1 LQVRTLI
8 QADVDGATVKLS
20 DDVPVARAPA
30 ATRHWRPPPLSLTT
44 GETVFEPSI
53 TTVLTVVADPAARS
67 ELSTALRRAGFGVA
81 EACTSTEALR
91 LVELIPALIILDHP
105 AGMTVAEIPRLRD
118 LAGASSIPVLQL
130 NASADHPATGADLQL
145 TEAAGADLV
154 VASARVLLRAARAE
168 RFFREFLEAAPD
180 AMVLTNATGVIVE
193 LNAKVEA
200 LFGYGRDEL
209 LGRTIDALLPER
221 FRTLHQ
227 NHYQAYF
234 GAPRSRRM
242 GNGLELYGQ
251 HKNGQ
256 EFPVDVS
263 LSLLASE
270 SGNLVT
276 AAVRDMTQQRRL
288 ESELRQRTRELE
300 EADHHKDL
308 FLLTL
313 AHELRSPLA
322 ALVHVGPLL
331 RLAGTNQTCLKAAAV
346 VERQTAH
353 MSRLIED
360 LVDISLVRS
369 GKAVLHRQPTD
380 LKAVVASAV
389 ELIRPIMVTRAQFF
403 EQSLPREPVWIDG
416 DETRL
421 TQVVANLLTNAAR
434 YTPQAGRIGVALLTE
449 GAVAVLR
456 IHDNGIGL
464 AANMLTRVFDL
475 FTQVKDTST
484 AAGGGLGIG
493 LHLVRRLVEMHGGTV
508 IAQSDGLGKGSEFI
522 VRIPVLTAITGPHEP
537 GGALTAQGPSGGE

>member
-1 LQVRTLI
+1 M
-8 QADVDGATVKLS
+8 
-20 DDVPVARAPA
+20 
-30 ATRHWRPPPLSLTT
+30 
-44 GETVFEPSI
+44 FESSF

-67 ELSTALRRAGFGVA
+67 ALSTALRRAGFGVA
-81 EACTSTEALR
+81 EACSSAEALR
-91 LVELIPALIILDHP
+91 LVELIPALIILDHLP
-105 AGMTVAEIPRLRD
+105 GMTVAEIRLLRD

-130 NASADHPATGADLQL
+130 NASADHPVAGADLHL

-168 RFFREFLEAAPD
+168 RIFGEFLEAAPD
-180 AMVLTNATGVIVE
+180 AMVLTNAAGVIVE
-193 LNAKVEA
+193 LNAKVEE

-221 FRTLHQ
+221 FRTPHQ
-227 NHYQAYF
+227 KHYQAYF

-242 GNGLELYGQ
+242 GNGFELYGR

-256 EFPVDVS
+256 EISVDVS
-263 LSLLASE
+263 LSPLSTE

-276 AAVRDMTQQRRL
+276 AAIRDVTEQRRL

-322 ALVHVGPLL
+322 ALAHVGLLL
-331 RLAGTNQTCLKAAAV
+331 RLAGTNETRLKAAAV

-380 LKAVVASAV
+380 LTAVVAGAV
-389 ELIRPIMVTRAQFF
+389 ELIRPIMVTRAHFF
-403 EQSLPREPVWIDG
+403 EQGLPREPVWIDG

-434 YTPQAGRIGVALLTE
+434 YTPEGGRIGVALVTE

-456 IHDNGIGL
+456 IHDNGVGL

-484 AAGGGLGIG
+484 TAAAGLGIG
-493 LHLVRRLVEMHGGTV
+493 LDLVRRVVEMHGGTV
-508 IAQSDGLGKGSEFI
+508 IAQSDGLGKGSEFV
-522 VRIPVLTAITGPHEP
+522 VRIPLLSAITAPHEL
-537 GGALTAQGPSGGE
+537 GGPLVHTQRQHRPPT